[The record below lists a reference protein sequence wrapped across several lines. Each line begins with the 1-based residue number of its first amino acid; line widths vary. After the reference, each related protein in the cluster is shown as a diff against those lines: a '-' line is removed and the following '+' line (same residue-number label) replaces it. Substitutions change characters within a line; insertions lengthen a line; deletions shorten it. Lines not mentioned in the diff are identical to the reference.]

1 MAGLLRVPRSRG
13 ALSGTLLVLLGI
25 WGGLIPF
32 VGPYFH
38 YAYTPD
44 SAWTYTTGRLWL
56 TILPAIGT
64 LAGGLMVLIS
74 ALRPVAIV
82 GAWLAAV
89 SGAWFVIGSALA
101 PLWTNGVVTPGTPAG
116 GTLVRA
122 VEQIG
127 FYTGLGVAVVFLAAL
142 ALGRFSVVT
151 VRDGR
156 IAAEK
161 PIVVEKPVAAG
172 KPPADTTE
180 EVSEDT
186 HTAPAV

>member
-1 MAGLLRVPRSRG
+1 MARLLRVPRSRG
-13 ALSGTLLVLLGI
+13 ALSGALLVLLGI

-44 SAWTYTTGRLWL
+44 SAWTYTNGRLWL
-56 TILPAIGT
+56 DIVPALGT
-64 LAGGLMVLIS
+64 MAGGLMVLLS
-74 ALRPVAIV
+74 ALRPVAIF

-101 PLWTNGVVTPGTPAG
+101 ALWTHGEVVQGTPVG
-116 GTLVRA
+116 GTLVRT
-122 VEQIG
+122 VEQVG
-127 FYTGLGVAVVFLAAL
+127 FYTGLGLVVVFLAAL

-156 IAAEK
+156 IAS
-161 PIVVEKPVAAG
+161 EKPV
-172 KPPADTTE
+172 PSTTE
-180 EVSEDT
+180 PVPSSTEEESDDT
-186 HTAPAV
+186 HATSAV

>member
-1 MAGLLRVPRSRG
+1 MTGLLWVPRSRG

-38 YAYTPD
+38 YAYPPD
-44 SAWTYTTGRLWL
+44 SAWTYTTARLWL
-56 TILPAIGT
+56 EILPAIGT
-64 LAGGLMVLIS
+64 LAGGLIVLIS
-74 ALRPVAIV
+74 ALRPVAMA
-82 GAWLAAV
+82 GAWLAAL

-101 PLWTNGVVTPGTPAG
+101 ALWTHGGVAAGTPVG
-116 GTLVRA
+116 GTLVRT
-122 VEQIG
+122 VEEIG

-156 IAAEK
+156 IAGEE
-161 PIVVEKPVAAG
+161 PVEAG
-172 KPPADTTE
+172 KPVADTTE
-180 EVSEDT
+180 EVPEDT
-186 HTAPAV
+186 HAAPAV

>member
-56 TILPAIGT
+56 EILPAIGT

-82 GAWLAAV
+82 GAWLAAI

-101 PLWTNGVVTPGTPAG
+101 ALWTNGVVTQGTPVG
-116 GTLVRA
+116 GTLVRT

-142 ALGRFSVVT
+142 ALGRFSVIT

-161 PIVVEKPVAAG
+161 PIVVEKPIAAG

-180 EVSEDT
+180 EVAEAT
-186 HTAPAV
+186 HVTPAV